1 MALTDQ
7 QLLNIFGDDF
17 QAIIDELDS
26 LGSEV
31 ELMLNNVI
39 DNSLF
44 DVDLFANNINRQVLT
59 LSAQGL
65 SEAAIIENLAQDML
79 EGGVIFGQLRN
90 NVKQSIVKGINE
102 SGRIGQYEE
111 YVDKGY
117 GEDSEWRWI
126 TVSGHRICPSC
137 RPRGGQVKKY
147 KDWVAEGLPATGAL
161 ICGGYCYCVLDPV
174 GNMDDEVAIPTDKE
188 LREKGA

>member
-7 QLLNIFGDDF
+7 ELINIFGDDF
-17 QAIIDELDS
+17 QEIIEELGALS
-26 LGSEV
+26 PEV

-44 DVDLFANNINRQVLT
+44 DVDLFANNINRQVST
-59 LSAQGL
+59 LLAEGV
-65 SEAAIIENLAQDML
+65 SEALILENLATDML
-79 EGGVIFGQLRN
+79 EGGAIFGQLRN
-90 NVKQSIVKGINE
+90 NIKQSVVKGINE

-117 GEDSEWRWI
+117 GDDSEWRWI

-137 RPRGGQVKKY
+137 QPRGGKIKKY
-147 KDWVAEGLPATGAL
+147 KDWVEEGLPATRAL

-174 GNMDDEVAIPTDKE
+174 GNMDDEVPIPQDKE